1 MSKPKPPT
9 DLKAPGK
16 TLWNAVHEDYELG
29 SHETALLREAC
40 RATDELDILREAL
53 LSSEVVATGST
64 GQPVVNKIFEEIR
77 RHRDSLAKT
86 ITAMNLPED
95 DEEEQQPVNR
105 AQQASNAARAR
116 WQKYQDELNKPNG
129 KAAS

>member
-1 MSKPKPPT
+1 MTKPKPPT

-16 TLWNAVHEDYELG
+16 ALWKSVNEDYELG
-29 SHETALLREAC
+29 SHELALLREAC
-40 RATDELDILREAL
+40 RATDELDILRTAL
-53 LSSEVVATGST
+53 LDSEVVAVGST

-77 RHRDSLAKT
+77 RHRDSLTKT
-86 ITAMNLPED
+86 IAAMNLPED
-95 DEEEQQPVNR
+95 EEEEKPPVNR